1 MSEIFISYR
10 REDAPAH
17 AGRLYD
23 GLIEEFGAQQVF
35 MDVDTLEPGVDF
47 VERLHSAVGTAD
59 AVLVVIG
66 RGWLN
71 ASNLDGERR
80 LDDPEDFVRL
90 EVGLAL
96 TGAPVVI
103 PVLVGGATMPS
114 EDDLPPELVQLARRN
129 ALTMIDSDWRSGLAR
144 LVAALRRIVDP
155 VAEPGA
161 KAGVPAEPDG
171 QTRAEPVEA
180 PALAPVPLVA
190 TALAL
195 AGAAGLLIGTFMQ
208 VDFWAHPGDGTR
220 WANLGY
226 FSSLAPMGL
235 VVGALGSLGLSYSRS
250 AGRIATGLFLG
261 FALAGVARYVS
272 LLGTWRNTEEVEDS
286 AWSQGAAL
294 ALIGCLVLVAAAVV
308 RLRADREDAGAAA
321 GVLPVALV
329 IAGAVLVVAGTVLP
343 FNEGPVPKDNDL
355 TTIVSRDGGWWAV
368 ETIGAALLAVGASFL
383 LGRRRSAASGV
394 LIGIGTFLVLL
405 FAGRYIGYVW
415 WQPNDISEVAAGGF
429 VGLAGGAAIL
439 AGGLV
444 ARPRGRRA

>member
-1 MSEIFISYR
+1 
-10 REDAPAH
+10 
-17 AGRLYD
+17 
-23 GLIEEFGAQQVF
+23 
-35 MDVDTLEPGVDF
+35 MDVVALEPGVDF
-47 VERLHSAVGTAD
+47 VERLHSAIGTAD

-66 RGWLN
+66 RGWLS
-71 ASNLDGERR
+71 AKDLDGGRR

-96 TGAPVVI
+96 TGEPVVI
-103 PVLVGGATMPS
+103 PVLVGGATMPT
-114 EDDLPPELVQLARRN
+114 EDDLPPELIQLARRN

-155 VAEPGA
+155 VPEPGATAAAHPAEPGA
-161 KAGVPAEPDG
+161 AEHAEPE
-171 QTRAEPVEA
+171 TVST
-180 PALAPVPLVA
+180 PARVPLLA

-208 VDFWAHPGDGTR
+208 VDFWAHPGGGTR

-226 FSSLAPMGL
+226 FSSLAPVGL
-235 VVGALGSLGLSYSRS
+235 LVGALGCLGLSYSRG

-261 FALAGVARYVS
+261 FALAGVGRYVS

-321 GVLPVALV
+321 SVLPFALV

-444 ARPRGRRA
+444 ARPRGQRA

>member
-71 ASNLDGERR
+71 AKNLDGERR

-96 TGAPVVI
+96 TGEPVVI

-114 EDDLPPELVQLARRN
+114 EEDLPPELVQLARRN

-155 VAEPGA
+155 VP
-161 KAGVPAEPDG
+161 EPDDGGSALG
-171 QTRAEPVEA
+171 QVGGKEGVEQETASA
-180 PALAPVPLVA
+180 PAPVPLLA

-195 AGAAGLLIGTFMQ
+195 AGAAALLIGTFMQ

-272 LLGTWRNTEEVEDS
+272 LLGTWRNTKEVEDS

-444 ARPRGRRA
+444 ARPRGQRA